1 MANKENELDISSSD
15 LVTIKPIT
23 DTQKKTFE
31 AYKQNK
37 NLFLYGV
44 VGTGKT
50 FVSLYLALQE
60 VLNSKTPYKTVYI
73 IRSLAPTRDIGF
85 IPSDEENKSY
95 LYEVPYRNMVR
106 FMFSRPDD
114 ASFKRLYSDLKN
126 QGSIDFI
133 STSFL
138 RGITIDNGIIIVDE
152 CQNLNFHELD
162 SIITRIGQNT
172 KIIFSGD
179 IQQTDLIDTN
189 DRNGI
194 LNFQNIV
201 MNMPEFK
208 CIEYTIPDIVR
219 SGMIKSYLI
228 EKIKQGQHYE

>member
-1 MANKENELDISSSD
+1 MAKNENKLDISSSD

-60 VLNSKTPYKTVYI
+60 VLNDKTPYKTVYI
-73 IRSLAPTRDIGF
+73 IRSLAPIRDIGF

-95 LYEVPYRNMVR
+95 LYEVPYKNMVR

-114 ASFKRLYSDLKN
+114 TSFNKLYSDLKKKE
-126 QGSIDFI
+126 QESFRSEI
-133 STSFL
+133 SDL
-138 RGITIDNGIIIVDE
+138 E
-152 CQNLNFHELD
+152 YKWYLNL
-162 SIITRIGQNT
+162 
-172 KIIFSGD
+172 
-179 IQQTDLIDTN
+179 
-189 DRNGI
+189 
-194 LNFQNIV
+194 
-201 MNMPEFK
+201 
-208 CIEYTIPDIVR
+208 
-219 SGMIKSYLI
+219 
-228 EKIKQGQHYE
+228 

>member
-1 MANKENELDISSSD
+1 
-15 LVTIKPIT
+15 
-23 DTQKKTFE
+23 
-31 AYKQNK
+31 
-37 NLFLYGV
+37 
-44 VGTGKT
+44 
-50 FVSLYLALQE
+50 
-60 VLNSKTPYKTVYI
+60 
-73 IRSLAPTRDIGF
+73 
-85 IPSDEENKSY
+85 
-95 LYEVPYRNMVR
+95 MVR

-114 ASFKRLYSDLKN
+114 ASFQRLYSDLKN
-126 QGSIDFI
+126 QGSIEFI

-189 DRNGI
+189 DKNGI